1 MQEIA
6 GQIMAHVKR
15 LKQKTT
21 KIEERKKKKKK
32 KKAQTNENRAAKA
45 ACSPNNA
52 FFVVNK
58 LNQFFIFKPLN
69 SLEQ

>member
-1 MQEIA
+1 LQEIA

-32 KKAQTNENRAAKA
+32 GTDKRE
-45 ACSPNNA
+45 
-52 FFVVNK
+52 
-58 LNQFFIFKPLN
+58 
-69 SLEQ
+69 

>member
-1 MQEIA
+1 LQEIA

-32 KKAQTNENRAAKA
+32 KPQTNENRAAKA

>member
-1 MQEIA
+1 LQEIA

-21 KIEERKKKKKK
+21 KIEERKKKK

>member
-1 MQEIA
+1 LQEIA

-21 KIEERKKKKKK
+21 KIEERKKK